1 MMADTVQHAPVSPST
16 EDGFLADRLS
26 FWAAV
31 TKFSSRVVVALV
43 VLLALMWWFLV

>member
-1 MMADTVQHAPVSPST
+1 MADITQRAPVSPST

-26 FWAAV
+26 FWATA
-31 TKFSSRVVVALV
+31 TKFMTRVVVALF